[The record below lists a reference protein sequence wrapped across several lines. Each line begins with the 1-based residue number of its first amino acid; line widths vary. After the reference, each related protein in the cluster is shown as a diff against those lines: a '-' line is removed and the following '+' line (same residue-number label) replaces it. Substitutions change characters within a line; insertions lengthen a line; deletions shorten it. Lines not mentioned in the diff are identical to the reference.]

1 MAKVVSVNISKKKG
15 TIKQPIEEGFFKI
28 NHGLDGD
35 AHAGDWNRQVS
46 FLAVES
52 IEKVGN
58 KEIGLGPGKFAENI
72 TTEGV
77 CLYKL
82 PIGIRIEIGDV
93 VFEVTQVGKE
103 CHFGC
108 EIRKKLGDC
117 IMPKEGIFAKVLQ
130 EGKIK
135 TGDTIKIIYR

>member
-1 MAKVVSVNISKKKG
+1 MG
-15 TIKQPIEEGFFKI
+15 
-28 NHGLDGD
+28 HGGG